1 MYISVVCTP
10 VRARATSRHNIF
22 NVKEKRRC
30 LQTFDEEQLCLSFLF
45 YAQSIFIHWLVF
57 SIRITVRARV
67 AFNEYYLESRV
78 AFNEAPCPRL
88 SVPRWCSF
96 PVCCTYYVTL
106 TGHTRTPGTGLG
118 DPGPLIGQIISS
130 PASHWSG
137 PGCYCRG

>member
-1 MYISVVCTP
+1 M
-10 VRARATSRHNIF
+10 RA
-22 NVKEKRRC
+22 
-30 LQTFDEEQLCLSFLF
+30 Q
-45 YAQSIFIHWLVF
+45 
-57 SIRITVRARV
+57 V

-118 DPGPLIGQIISS
+118 DPGPLIGQILSS

-137 PGCYCRG
+137 PGVIVEADGASGQAGSLGDFFKIYNECDNVLIASRNI